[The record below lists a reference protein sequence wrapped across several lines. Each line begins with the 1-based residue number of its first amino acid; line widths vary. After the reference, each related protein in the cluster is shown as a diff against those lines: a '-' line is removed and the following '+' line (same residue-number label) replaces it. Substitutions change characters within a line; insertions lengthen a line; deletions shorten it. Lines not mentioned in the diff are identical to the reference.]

1 MLAAPSLPRPPR
13 PPGAECPSALAG
25 LRTHSARATAPR
37 RAQGEG
43 CGPCSGARHFPY
55 GSIRQSPG
63 QRLLWQRAYNPQ
75 PGVDGV
81 QLCEPLCNHHNAV
94 NTMPCASRPCLLQGA
109 AGAMAILY
117 TMCTREGDHWSK
129 ATVLVISCPE
139 VRQRLIAYCAR
150 PNHDNHGNA
159 PSQNGSAQPNGGP
172 PYTAAVMD
180 ACMALAHLNRV

>member
-1 MLAAPSLPRPPR
+1 
-13 PPGAECPSALAG
+13 
-25 LRTHSARATAPR
+25 
-37 RAQGEG
+37 
-43 CGPCSGARHFPY
+43 
-55 GSIRQSPG
+55 
-63 QRLLWQRAYNPQ
+63 
-75 PGVDGV
+75 
-81 QLCEPLCNHHNAV
+81 
-94 NTMPCASRPCLLQGA
+94 MPWASRPCLPQGA
-109 AGAMAILY
+109 ADAMAILY

-180 ACMALAHLNRV
+180 ACTALARRGVIKMGFDRKGSTNTEKKRDELGGPKHRRT